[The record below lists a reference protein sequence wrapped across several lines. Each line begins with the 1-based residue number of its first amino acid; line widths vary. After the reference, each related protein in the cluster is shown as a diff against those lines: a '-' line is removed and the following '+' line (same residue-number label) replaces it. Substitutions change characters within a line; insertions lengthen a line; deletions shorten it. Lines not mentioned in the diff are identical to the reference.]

1 MTSGY
6 ILIGAMLLL
15 GGVIAVSGDRIGTRV
30 GKAKLTLFKLRPKHT
45 ATLLTIVSGTL
56 ISGSTLT
63 LLFAANEQLRTGI
76 FDLQAIQ
83 QNLSKTKGQLQEAVA
98 NNNYFK
104 QELAARQ
111 AEQSKAQEFMEGL
124 DKTLQDEIFKQS
136 NTAKEVANIR
146 KQLEQVVGERTKLE
160 QEIAQ
165 IKRDRQDLLT
175 QQPIIKQQII
185 DIRQRIVIVSNDI
198 KNNSTSLDSLQNR
211 SLTTSQIR
219 NKDLTGQVKNNVL
232 EFDKKKLIQKL
243 EPLKTEL
250 DYLNQQLEDREIKL
264 TNIQNNIKEYNQ
276 QLELKNARLAQKK
289 QQQSTLESELNRK
302 IEQQKVKDKQLS
314 KLRDQLNERKQRLAF
329 LKDELTNLE
338 QQYKQFRQGN
348 IAISRYQVLSAGLVR
363 IKNPELAEETINQI
377 LSQANRAAI
386 AATRPDNIN
395 TQVKIVKIR
404 NEQVDQ
410 LIERIKDGQEYVIRI
425 YAAGNYRLNEQEVEV
440 FVDASLNEK
449 VFNKGDLV
457 GAISFDPTQIS
468 DEQIRQ
474 QLNLLLSAVQFR
486 VQRSGIIG
494 DVQLGDDNII
504 SRLAFLKRV
513 QQLQEPVELQAI
525 VTNDT
530 NLIGPLRIKLQAI
543 ANGKLLFST

>member
-211 SLTTSQIR
+211 SLTTS
-219 NKDLTGQVKNNVL
+219 QVKNNVL